1 MQNFRC
7 VDAIAAVAVLVSGMA
22 FAGSAAAQP
31 AYGQAAA
38 YRGEAR
44 LVSANSAPREETI
57 AGVAWRC
64 EGDQCQGSAAR
75 KANLDGLVR
84 ECKKVVAVVGPV
96 ASYKSGGRE
105 LSDGQIRAC
114 NKAAVQLQ
122 TARN

>member
-7 VDAIAAVAVLVSGMA
+7 VGAMAAMAVLVSGSA
-22 FAGSAAAQP
+22 FVQTASAQTAG
-31 AYGQAAA
+31 

-44 LVSANSAPREETI
+44 LVAANSAPREEII

-64 EGDQCQGSAAR
+64 DGAECQGSADR
-75 KANLDGLVR
+75 KGNLDGLVR

-105 LSDGQIRAC
+105 LSDGQVRAC
-114 NKAAVQLQ
+114 NKAAIRLQ
-122 TARN
+122 AARN

>member
-7 VDAIAAVAVLVSGMA
+7 VDAIAAVAVLVSGTA
-22 FAGSAAAQP
+22 FAQGAAAQ
-31 AYGQAAA
+31 A

-44 LVSANSAPREETI
+44 LVSANAAPREETI

-64 EGDQCQGSAAR
+64 DGDQCQGAADR

-96 ASYKSGGRE
+96 ASYRSGGRE
-105 LSDGQIRAC
+105 LSDGQVRAC
-114 NKAAVQLQ
+114 NKAAVRLQ
-122 TARN
+122 AARN

>member
-1 MQNFRC
+1 MQSFKIMG
-7 VDAIAAVAVLVSGMA
+7 AIAAGAVFVSGAA
-22 FAGSAAAQP
+22 FAQVPG
-31 AYGQAAA
+31 YK
-38 YRGEAR
+38 GEAK
-44 LVSANSAPREETI
+44 LLTPATAPHEEVI

-64 EGDQCQGSAAR
+64 DGDQCVGAAAR

-105 LSDGQIRAC
+105 LTDGQLRAC
-114 NKAAVQLQ
+114 NKGAIQMQ

>member
-7 VDAIAAVAVLVSGMA
+7 VSAIAAMAVFASGSA
-22 FAGSAAAQP
+22 FAQTAG
-31 AYGQAAA
+31 

-44 LVSANSAPREETI
+44 LVSASSAPREQVI

-64 EGDQCQGSAAR
+64 EGDQCTGAADR
-75 KANLDGLVR
+75 KSNVDGLVR

-105 LSDGQIRAC
+105 LTDGQVRAC
-114 NKAAVQLQ
+114 NKGAIQLQ
-122 TARN
+122 SASN

>member
-7 VDAIAAVAVLVSGMA
+7 VSAIAAVAVFASGTA
-22 FAGSAAAQP
+22 FAQTAG
-31 AYGQAAA
+31 

-44 LVSANSAPREETI
+44 LAAANSAPREEVI

-64 EGDQCQGSAAR
+64 DGDQCQGVADR
-75 KANLDGLVR
+75 KGNLDGLVR

-105 LSDGQIRAC
+105 LSDGQVRAC
-114 NKAAVQLQ
+114 NKAAIRLQ
-122 TARN
+122 AARN

>member
-7 VDAIAAVAVLVSGMA
+7 VDAIAAVAVLVSGTV
-22 FAGSAAAQP
+22 FAGSAFAQT
-31 AYGQAAA
+31 A

-44 LVSANSAPREETI
+44 LVAANSPPREETI

-64 EGDQCQGSAAR
+64 EGDQCQGSAER

-96 ASYKSGGRE
+96 ASYKSGARE

-114 NKAAVQLQ
+114 NKAAIRLQ
-122 TARN
+122 AARN

>member
-7 VDAIAAVAVLVSGMA
+7 VNAFAAMAVLVSGTA
-22 FAGSAAAQP
+22 FAQSAFA
-31 AYGQAAA
+31 QAAA

-44 LVSANSAPREETI
+44 LVSANSAPREQVI

-64 EGDQCQGSAAR
+64 DGDQCLGSAER

-105 LSDGQIRAC
+105 LTDGQVRAC
-114 NKAAVQLQ
+114 NKAAIQLQ
-122 TARN
+122 AARN

>member
-7 VDAIAAVAVLVSGMA
+7 VSAIAAVAVFASGAA
-22 FAGSAAAQP
+22 FAQTAG
-31 AYGQAAA
+31 

-44 LVSANSAPREETI
+44 LASAAAAPREEVI

-64 EGDQCQGSAAR
+64 DGDQCEGVAAR
-75 KANLDGLVR
+75 KGNLDGLVR

-114 NKAAVQLQ
+114 NKAAIRLQ
-122 TARN
+122 AARN

>member
-7 VDAIAAVAVLVSGMA
+7 VDAIAAVAVLVSGTA
-22 FAGSAAAQP
+22 FAQSAFA
-31 AYGQAAA
+31 QAAA

-44 LVSANSAPREETI
+44 LVASNTAPREETI

-64 EGDQCQGSAAR
+64 EGDQCQGSADR

-96 ASYKSGGRE
+96 ASYRSGGRE
-105 LSDGQIRAC
+105 LSDGQVRAC
-114 NKAAVQLQ
+114 NKAAIQLQ
-122 TARN
+122 AARN

>member
-7 VDAIAAVAVLVSGMA
+7 VSAIAAVAVFASGTA
-22 FAGSAAAQP
+22 FAQV
-31 AYGQAAA
+31 AA

-44 LVSANSAPREETI
+44 LVAANSAPREETI

-64 EGDQCQGSAAR
+64 DGDQCQGSADR

-105 LSDGQIRAC
+105 LSDGQVRAC
-114 NKAAVQLQ
+114 NKAAIQVQA
-122 TARN
+122 ARN

>member
-7 VDAIAAVAVLVSGMA
+7 VNAIAAVAVLVSGTA
-22 FAGSAAAQP
+22 FAPSASA
-31 AYGQAAA
+31 QAAP

-44 LVSANSAPREETI
+44 LVAGNSAPREETI

-64 EGDQCQGSAAR
+64 EGDQCQGSADR

-105 LSDGQIRAC
+105 LSDGQVRAC
-114 NKAAVQLQ
+114 NKAAIQLQ
-122 TARN
+122 AARN